1 MMLPREFVIE
11 NNNMDTFINTV
22 FPDLHQNFSNTEY
35 NSDVDF
41 INHKIGESIH
51 GFSKT
56 YYSADSVG
64 DAEGARLLPNEFL
77 NWLPVNKLPAHK

>member
-51 GFSKT
+51 GWLLCK
-56 YYSADSVG
+56 
-64 DAEGARLLPNEFL
+64 LPNRNRRRKSF
-77 NWLPVNKLPAHK
+77 